1 MLKKQRLTA
10 TLSCPVWN
18 QRTVQR
24 SRCPIGPNKLHHV
37 TSKTNPVLLI
47 SCRMVCWIYRN
58 AMWPLT
64 SEQWRHVISLR
75 LKATHCGPKLPE
87 KTQTRDKGTVRR
99 SDRETKWPWDDVTLR
114 QSDVW
119 ASFRCSYT
127 FCSGHRRSLVNLL
140 SRWRKTRIRWRPV
153 GRRDESE
160 WQFVPSLHT
169 ITIKEA
175 NGTTLR

>member
-75 LKATHCGPKLPE
+75 LKATHCGPKPPE

-99 SDRETKWPWDDVTLR
+99 SDRETTWRWDKVTSERLLGVLIR
-114 QSDVW
+114 FVLDTEGPSLIFWVDGGK
-119 ASFRCSYT
+119 RG
-127 FCSGHRRSLVNLL
+127 SGGVRLDAETNLSGSL
-140 SRWRKTRIRWRPV
+140 SRVCT
-153 GRRDESE
+153 
-160 WQFVPSLHT
+160 Q
-169 ITIKEA
+169 
-175 NGTTLR
+175 